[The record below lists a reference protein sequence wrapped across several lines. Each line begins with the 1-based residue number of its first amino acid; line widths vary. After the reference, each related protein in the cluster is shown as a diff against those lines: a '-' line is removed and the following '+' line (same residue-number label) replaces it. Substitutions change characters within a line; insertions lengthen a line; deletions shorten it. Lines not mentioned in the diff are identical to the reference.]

1 MQKQLHISHSQ
12 WILGIYQIHIK
23 LYWGLN
29 RKENWDMKRHKKY
42 EELNKFIK
50 YPIIIIFRLN
60 WGEKHILETIVENV
74 NKKTTSKILVN
85 ILYMIISM
93 LIRFIFVLIPVIV
106 NICGIDF
113 SGKNFLMYLLQ
124 GFIVFSII
132 FFIKFKTIE
141 KHQKK

>member
-1 MQKQLHISHSQ
+1 MRYEKA
-12 WILGIYQIHIK
+12 
-23 LYWGLN
+23 
-29 RKENWDMKRHKKY
+29 KKY

-50 YPIIIIFRLN
+50 YPIIVIFRLN
-60 WGEKHILETIVENV
+60 WGEKHILETVVENI

-93 LIRFIFVLIPVIV
+93 LIRFIFVLISVIV

-113 SGKNFLMYLLQ
+113 SGKNFPMYLLQ

-141 KHQKK
+141 KHQKNRMKRTIAPNIHWFSTISLSRINNLK